1 MEFWLTNSLR
11 QESPAYLAEREMRE
25 RTGHPCLPRAPS
37 SPPIRDLMIRQRQR
51 KWKPRWKI
59 WNLFALIPSR
69 PVTWSMEVKL
79 ELKRGDPVRV
89 QREITKFIALSFPPQ
104 VNSKIWP
111 FHVVLDQ
118 GRRRN
123 VQKSVQIV
131 VLLAGT
137 YCVSDVSVAVAILV
151 S

>member
-25 RTGHPCLPRAPS
+25 RTGHPCLPLEPS
-37 SPPIRDLMIRQRQR
+37 SPPIRDLMIRQQQR

-59 WNLFALIPSR
+59 WNLFARIPSR

-79 ELKRGDPVRV
+79 ELTRGDRVRV
-89 QREITKFIALSFPPQ
+89 QREIK
-104 VNSKIWP
+104 KIYRLVVP
-111 FHVVLDQ
+111 FSSQLKNLTISC
-118 GRRRN
+118 RSWSRTAE
-123 VQKSVQIV
+123 KCTIV
-131 VLLAGT
+131 FLLTGT
-137 YCVSDVSVAVAILV
+137 YSVSDVSVAVAILV